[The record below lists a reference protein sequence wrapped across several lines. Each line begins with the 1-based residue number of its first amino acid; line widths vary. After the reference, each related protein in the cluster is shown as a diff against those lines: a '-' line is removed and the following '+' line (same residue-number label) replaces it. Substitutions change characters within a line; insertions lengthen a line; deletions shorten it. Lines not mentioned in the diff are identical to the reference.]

1 MKHFTS
7 KTQKLGELGENTA
20 CNYLIKHGYSLLERN
35 YTKKYGE
42 VDIIAQKNGILH
54 FIEVKTVSC
63 EIDGD
68 NVIHETLIKP
78 EDNMH
83 PVKIRRLHNTIQAYL
98 LERGIDDT
106 TIWQLD
112 LACIYFDIGKKKAK
126 VSLMENIIS

>member
-1 MKHFTS
+1 MKQFTS

-20 CNYLIKHGYSLLERN
+20 CNYLVKRGYSLLERN

-42 VDIIAQKNGILH
+42 IDIITQKNGVLH

-63 EIDGD
+63 GISLD
-68 NVIHETLIKP
+68 NVIHETTIRP

-83 PVKIRRLHNTIQAYL
+83 HMKLRRLHNTIQAYL
-98 LERGIDDT
+98 SEKGIDDT
-106 TIWQLD
+106 VVWQLD
-112 LACIYFDIGKKKAK
+112 LACVYLNMENKKAK